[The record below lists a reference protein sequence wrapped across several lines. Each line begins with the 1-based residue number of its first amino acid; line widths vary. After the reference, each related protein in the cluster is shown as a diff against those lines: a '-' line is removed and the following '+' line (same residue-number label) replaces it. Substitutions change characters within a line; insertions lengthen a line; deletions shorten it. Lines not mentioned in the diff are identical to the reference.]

1 MNDNARGMPAAG
13 VAVSVLACGY
23 PVTLPGSIWST
34 KRPAVGTASGWPGR
48 AGRLHR
54 ELFMIAAH
62 DRQPSRI
69 LGVVVQRMSCA
80 THDNAVRPRDNTTRA
95 LRDTM
100 KENRMVVRSMT
111 LTAAMLALPLLATPA
126 LAQDAGCGGPINA
139 MEALR
144 IATGAGVAQIRD
156 LECDDGKW
164 EVKGRDANGG
174 RIEVDINPT
183 SGAVIKVER
192 ERR

>member
-1 MNDNARGMPAAG
+1 MTRMQRG
-13 VAVSVLACGY
+13 
-23 PVTLPGSIWST
+23 
-34 KRPAVGTASGWPGR
+34 
-48 AGRLHR
+48 
-54 ELFMIAAH
+54 
-62 DRQPSRI
+62 
-69 LGVVVQRMSCA
+69 
-80 THDNAVRPRDNTTRA
+80 TTPTRT

-100 KENRMVVRSMT
+100 KETMMIMRSMT
-111 LTAAMLALPLLATPA
+111 LTAAVLALPLLAAPA
-126 LAQDAGCGGPINA
+126 QAQDAGCGGPINA
-139 MEALR
+139 TEALR
-144 IATGAGVAQIRD
+144 IATGAGVAQIRE